1 MSIRVETTVT
11 GPGPGEMNQILA
23 GIVQDTFA
31 ELINKYQAS
40 FNPPAWEWPRETKRY
55 KGRKKDRSGKV
66 RRTFV
71 VVGSPRN
78 LKDRG
83 TLSQSFSYS
92 SPNPFVLE
100 ATWSADYATA
110 VHDGARLRNGTILPA
125 RPWTDAVRGTV
136 QVSGIP
142 VFPLGRKLQQ
152 RIQRAVAGS

>member
-11 GPGPGEMNQILA
+11 GPGPGEMNQMLA
-23 GIVQDTFA
+23 TIVQDTFA
-31 ELINKYQAS
+31 ELINKYQVS
-40 FNPPAWEWPRETKRY
+40 FNPPAWQWPRETKRY

-100 ATWSADYATA
+100 ATWSVDYATA
-110 VHDGARLRNGTILPA
+110 VHEGARLRNGTILPA
-125 RPWTDAVRGTV
+125 RPWTDAVRGAV

-152 RIQRAVAGS
+152 RIQRAVARS